1 MCGKYSSKKCALF
14 GICQNLDRNK
24 FTNYIFIRMF
34 PPKKMNIIIT
44 TKNNLKNYWS
54 KLNA

>member
-24 FTNYIFIRMF
+24 FTNYTFIRMC

-44 TKNNLKNYWS
+44 TKDN
-54 KLNA
+54 

>member
-44 TKNNLKNYWS
+44 TKNNLKNY
-54 KLNA
+54 